1 MSKWLDEGRIHV
13 GDCLDRSHRMPIVT
27 CKDCGN
33 LCSQAVTTW
42 RDEDGKHDFIHQ
54 FCPECRAPRGS
65 APQRASRTAQQ
76 PVPCVLG
83 EMVEPVAGWPA
94 CPFCGRSCVIR
105 RKVDFS
111 RESFRAACPGLP
123 CPITFLGPWRDT
135 PEAALAAV
143 SRQP

>member
-1 MSKWLDEGRIHV
+1 
-13 GDCLDRSHRMPIVT
+13 MPIVT
-27 CKDCGN
+27 CKDCGSPF
-33 LCSQAVTTW
+33 SQAVTTW
-42 RDEDGKHDFIHQ
+42 RNEDGKHDFIHQ

-65 APQRASRTAQQ
+65 APQGAGRTAQQ
-76 PVPCVLG
+76 PIPCVLG
-83 EMVEPVAGWPA
+83 GMVEPVAGWPA

-135 PEAALAAV
+135 PEDALAAV

>member
-1 MSKWLDEGRIHV
+1 
-13 GDCLDRSHRMPIVT
+13 MPGVI

-83 EMVEPVAGWPA
+83 GMVEPVAGWPA
-94 CPFCGRSCVIR
+94 CPFCGRGCVVQ
-105 RKVDFS
+105 RKQEFG

-123 CPITFLGPWRDT
+123 CPVIVLGPWRDT